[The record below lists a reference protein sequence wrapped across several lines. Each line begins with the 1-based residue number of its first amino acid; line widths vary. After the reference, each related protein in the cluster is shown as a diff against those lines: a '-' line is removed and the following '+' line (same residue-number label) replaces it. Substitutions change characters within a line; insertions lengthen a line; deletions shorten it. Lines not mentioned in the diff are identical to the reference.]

1 MSKMKNQDSIS
12 RSFDLDVACNVGVE
26 EAILLHNISFWCS
39 HNEMN
44 RRNFYE
50 NRYWTYNS
58 AEAFSKQFP
67 FWNAKKI
74 DRMLDKLVQEG
85 YIVISNFNSSKFDR
99 TRWFSVT
106 NNFEKSI
113 PQKREM
119 EKTWMG
125 KAKDE
130 KGESYTDRDQIENT
144 NEEHSLS
151 LEEFKPMFEHFR
163 LMYKGT
169 KRGLDTEFKNFVSK
183 NKDWKEVCPLL
194 KEAYKKQLDK
204 REDDVR
210 NNRFVPEHANLCTY
224 INQRRWEIV
233 VEETE
238 KKQEPKRYTD
248 QSTNVW

>member
-1 MSKMKNQDSIS
+1 MNYITIDLAFMNKNELSPQQAMFFSYLHNALSWSEQIVDEQTVWFWVNRNKVVADIPLVTQKTDTVYRWFTEFAEMGLINYKKIGKKDVFQLTPKGKEWNNNSDSHPTKLGRPSEFYSDGHPTDSI
-12 RSFDLDVACNVGVE
+12 N
-26 EAILLHNISFWCS
+26 
-39 HNEMN
+39 
-44 RRNFYE
+44 
-50 NRYWTYNS
+50 
-58 AEAFSKQFP
+58 
-67 FWNAKKI
+67 
-74 DRMLDKLVQEG
+74 
-85 YIVISNFNSSKFDR
+85 
-99 TRWFSVT
+99 
-106 NNFEKSI
+106 
-113 PQKREM
+113 
-119 EKTWMG
+119 
-125 KAKDE
+125 
-130 KGESYTDRDQIENT
+130 NT
-144 NEEHSLS
+144 NRDNIDNDLS